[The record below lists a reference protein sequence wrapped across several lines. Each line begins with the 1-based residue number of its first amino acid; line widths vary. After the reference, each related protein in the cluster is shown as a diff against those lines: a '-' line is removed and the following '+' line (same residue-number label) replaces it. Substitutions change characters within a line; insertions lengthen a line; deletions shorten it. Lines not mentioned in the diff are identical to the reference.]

1 MMGIVLLITALIA
14 AGAAIFLLA
23 STKQTGN
30 GQRQGWSQRFS
41 AVLLLA
47 ASGYLMYGQFDALQA
62 FFVWLGVIS
71 VAATIAVFLT
81 PFIQSRT

>member
-14 AGAAIFLLA
+14 AGSAIFLLA
-23 STKQTGN
+23 SAKQAGN
-30 GQRQGWSQRFS
+30 GQLQGWSHRFS

-62 FFVWLGVIS
+62 FFVWLGVMSI
-71 VAATIAVFLT
+71 AATAAVFIA
-81 PFIQSRT
+81 PFVQSRT